1 MKPDGGVF
9 LGMPRSEGSAAEPV
23 PTQPEL
29 PPALTAHAAALVQ
42 RHPECFWYWRPDA
55 PIRSLEDV
63 RLVVRHLR
71 EYGGHDAWLAAREL
85 NECLSPR
92 SRRTS

>member
-1 MKPDGGVF
+1 MA
-9 LGMPRSEGSAAEPV
+9 REGSVSESVSTSPDAPADVAAR
-23 PTQPEL
+23 
-29 PPALTAHAAALVQ
+29 AAALVRQ
-42 RHPECFWYWRPDA
+42 YPECFWYWRPDA

-63 RLVVRHLR
+63 RLVIRHLR
-71 EYGGHDAWLAAREL
+71 EYGGRDAWSAARDL